1 MYHFIQV
8 IEKDFKVTKF
18 LFFLFRPIGFISLC
32 LFLLEISPAYA
43 SFKDHFSLTK
53 SKQYLLKERIGTQL
67 QLYNKTTRY
76 GFCAISINDGHGAAI
91 LFVAPKKTVSFDIGY
106 QDYDDDHS
114 NYEYVYSLR
123 CIMMQGRHTIKYDD
137 IKHLEKIMQLA
148 VSERDGF
155 LPDPHDSRERLSSLD
170 FLYVNRE
177 RRIKNDGQAIGLDL
191 LIRETHIEE
200 YFVCKLTSTNLH
212 HKMMLFF
219 PPASTTRFHLLRAQN
234 GKLDF
239 RIKCAGYPIGS
250 TMVKDLLTE

>member
-1 MYHFIQV
+1 M
-8 IEKDFKVTKF
+8 TKF

-53 SKQYLLKERIGTQL
+53 SKQYLLKEKIGTQL
-67 QLYNKTTRY
+67 QLYNKTKEY

-106 QDYDDDHS
+106 QDYDDDS
-114 NYEYVYSLR
+114 NYEYVYAMD
-123 CIMMQGRHTIKYDD
+123 CILMQGRHTIKHDD
-137 IKHLEKIMQLA
+137 IKHLEKIMQFV

-155 LPDPHDSRERLSSLD
+155 LPDPHKSGERLD
-170 FLYVNRE
+170 DNGFVFVNRE
-177 RRIKNDGQAIGLDL
+177 RRIKNDDQAIGLDI
-191 LIRETHIEE
+191 LISETHKEE

-250 TMVKDLLTE
+250 TKVQDLLTE